1 MSRNMTIRRLIEFLH
16 RIIVPLLLKTVILF
30 IIVTWGTFTLMEVLP
45 ERQVA
50 HVEQITDKS
59 EDEEESYLEWL
70 GNILKGDFG
79 YSDYFKGLKVQ
90 SRLFGYFITTIT
102 LCVITLAISAII
114 GVLIGTLVAQGRC
127 EFLQHSTKKSYKVIS
142 SSLLYIIYFL
152 SSFPAYI
159 LAYIIFFAS
168 QSQLN
173 LFYPII
179 SLVLGSSL
187 TMDILRTTSAGLQEE
202 LNKPYVINALALG
215 LGTNGLLPSPRQ
227 VSNHAFRNALVVILP
242 VISSRLPM
250 IISNAIIVEIVFELP
265 GLSEPLLGGVINKDI
280 HLVLA
285 VVAISVLFIQLSML
299 AIEFIS
305 FALSPFKYRLE

>member
-1 MSRNMTIRRLIEFLH
+1 MTIRRLFDFLH
-16 RIIVPLLLKTVILF
+16 RIIIPLLLKTVILF
-30 IIVTWGTFTLMEVLP
+30 IIVTWGTFTLMNVLP
-45 ERQVA
+45 EKQIA
-50 HVEQITDKS
+50 HVEHTIDKS
-59 EDEEESYLEWL
+59 KGEEDSYLIWL
-70 GNILKGDFG
+70 GNVLKGDFG
-79 YSDYFKGLKVQ
+79 YSDYFKGFRIQ
-90 SRLFGYFITTIT
+90 SKLFGYFITTIT
-102 LCVITLAISAII
+102 LCVITLVISGII
-114 GVLIGTLVAQGRC
+114 GVLIGILVAQGRS
-127 EFLQHSTKKSYKVIS
+127 EFLHHSTNKSYKVIS

-187 TMDILRTTSAGLQEE
+187 TMDILRTTSVSFQEE
-202 LNKPYVINALALG
+202 LNKPYIINALALG
-215 LGTNGLLPSPRQ
+215 FGTNGLLPSPRQ

-285 VVAISVLFIQLSML
+285 VVAVSVFFIQVSML
-299 AIEFIS
+299 AIEFVS